1 MNIFLAPPGVRNPD
15 PERQMPITPEDL
27 MRRKTRLPEPAL
39 RRVCNPASL
48 GFQSTEQTPAFEGLV
63 GQERALEALDLGAR
77 IDKPGFNMF
86 ILGERGT
93 ARHGVVRSIVERL
106 ASNLA
111 PPSDWIYVA
120 NWDQPDRPKAIPLPA
135 GRGQSFKTS
144 LDAALEELIALV
156 PAIFESAEYQ
166 AKRRAALDTVNSK
179 QEQAFEALGAK
190 ARSQGIA
197 LLRTSSGFTFA
208 PIADNS
214 VMPPDAFNAM
224 QEEQR
229 RTIIGKIESLQG
241 ELAELIEKIPAWE
254 RERRQKQ
261 QALDHEYARRV
272 VSDVLDD
279 VADTVKDI
287 PALVEHLQVLN
298 QELVR
303 HFGLFK
309 FMSMAKQDDDQPLV
323 DNAIPDDPKLKR
335 FRVNSF
341 VGDGS
346 KQSAPVITED
356 HPSIGNLIGRIE
368 QQAQMGALF
377 TDYSLIRPGSLHLA
391 NGGFLLMD
399 ARRLLL
405 EPYAWEMLK
414 RSLRARSI
422 SIESPTDRMSVMATQ
437 SLKPDPIPL
446 NVKVI
451 LFGDRSLYYMLF
463 DADPD
468 FSDLFK
474 IAVEFEDTVD
484 WTEATTRS
492 YAQLIGSIARRE
504 GLRHLSAEAV
514 ALMME
519 QSSREAEDS
528 RKLSLRVGDLAD
540 YLREADFWAAEAGH
554 ARVEAS
560 DVKRALA
567 AWKQRHER
575 AQLQY
580 LEMIERNIMLVD
592 TASSKIGQIN
602 GLSVLS
608 MGGYAFGRPV
618 RITASVRVGTGEV
631 VDVEREVE
639 LGGPIHSKGVLI
651 IGAYLSSRYALD
663 LPPSLHASVVFEQ
676 SYAGIDGDSASSA
689 ELYAILSALSGI
701 PIHQGFAVTGSV
713 NQRGEI
719 QAIGGVN
726 EKIEG
731 FFALCKSRGLDG
743 TQGVLI
749 PKANEQHLMLDQ
761 QVTDACAKGLFHVFS
776 VETIDEGIAI
786 LTGMPAGDRTGAS
799 HFPDGTINRSVEERL
814 LAFAEA
820 RRRFGQAQG

>member
-1 MNIFLAPPGVRNPD
+1 MTTSPASLSMHP
-15 PERQMPITPEDL
+15 
-27 MRRKTRLPEPAL
+27 RRLGPAAL
-39 RRVCNPASL
+39 RRTCNPAEL
-48 GFQSTEQTPAFEGLV
+48 GFRTTEETPAFEGLV
-63 GQERALEALDLGAR
+63 GQERALEALDMGSR

-93 ARHGVVRSIVERL
+93 ARHGVVRGLVEKL
-106 ASNLA
+106 AATLA

-120 NWDQPDRPKAIPLPA
+120 NWDQPDRPRAIPLPA
-135 GRGQSFKTS
+135 ARGQRFKVA
-144 LDAALEELIALV
+144 LDAALEELITLV
-156 PAIFESAEYQ
+156 PAIFESTEYQ
-166 AKRRAALDTVNSK
+166 AKRRAALESVNAQ
-179 QEQAFEALGAK
+179 QEQAFEGLAAK
-190 ARSQGIA
+190 GREEGIA
-197 LLRTSSGFTFA
+197 LLRTANGFTFA
-208 PIADNS
+208 PIADNA
-214 VMPPDAFNAM
+214 VMPPEAFNALPD
-224 QEEQR
+224 EQR
-229 RTIIGKIESLQG
+229 HAIIGKIEALQG
-241 ELAELIEKIPAWE
+241 QLAELLEKLPAWE

-272 VSDVLDD
+272 VGEVLADVEG
-279 VADTVKDI
+279 TVTDI
-287 PALVEHLQVLN
+287 PTLLDHLKVLN
-298 QELVR
+298 EELVR

-309 FMSMAKQDDDQPLV
+309 FMSMAKQEDGPLQ
-323 DNAIPDDPKLKR
+323 AEASIPDDPKLKR
-335 FRVNSF
+335 FRVNLL

-346 KQSAPVITED
+346 KQSAPVIAED
-356 HPSIGNLIGRIE
+356 NPSIGNLIGRIE

-377 TDYSLIRPGSLHLA
+377 TDFSLIRPGSLHLA
-391 NGGFLLMD
+391 NGGFLLID

-463 DADPD
+463 AADPD

-484 WTEATTRS
+484 WTDATTKS
-492 YAQLIGSIARRE
+492 YAHLIGSIARRE
-504 GLRHLSAEAV
+504 GLKHLSAEAV
-514 ALMME
+514 ALIME

-528 RKLSLRVGDLAD
+528 SKLSLRVGDLAD
-540 YLREADFWAAEAGH
+540 YLREADFWATEAGH
-554 ARVEAS
+554 KVVEVA
-560 DVKRALA
+560 DVQRALA

-575 AQLQY
+575 TQLQY
-580 LEMIERNIMLVD
+580 LEMIQRNIMLVD
-592 TASSKIGQIN
+592 TTSSKTGQIN

-639 LGGPIHSKGVLI
+639 LGGPLHSKGVLI
-651 IGAYLSSRYALD
+651 IGSYLAARYAKD
-663 LPPSLHASVVFEQ
+663 LPPSLHASIVFEQ

-689 ELYAILSALSGI
+689 ELYAILSALAGI

-731 FFALCKSRGLDG
+731 FFTLCKARGLDG

-749 PKANEQHLMLDQ
+749 PKANEQHLMLDRE
-761 QVTDACAKGLFHVFS
+761 VVDACSKGLFHVFS
-776 VETIDEGIAI
+776 IQTIDEGISI
-786 LTGMPAGDRTGAS
+786 LTGVQAGERDAS
-799 HFPDGTINRSVEERL
+799 GHFPDGTLNRSVEERL
-814 LAFAEA
+814 LAYAEA
-820 RRRFGQAQG
+820 RRRFGVAPS